1 MARTVLGVFTDQAS
15 AEAAINALQD
25 LDYNPRDVSIV
36 LQDRTTAENMS
47 ENTGVGSD
55 IAGGTAAGLTTGAII
70 GGLAG
75 LVAAFTLPGLGALFI
90 GGPIATALGLTGAA
104 ATTAS
109 GAVTGA
115 VAGGL
120 LGALTGLGV
129 PEDEA
134 RYYESKIAE
143 GAILVL
149 VPARAGEEQE
159 VIGVMEDMGATDIKA
174 FGNIRRDYAMDDYG
188 PNSGTYERS
197 RDYGQ
202 GYAAKGGRSRRRRR
216 TAI

>member
-15 AEAAINALQD
+15 AESAINALQD

-36 LQDRTTAENMS
+36 LQDRTTAENIS
-47 ENTGVGSD
+47 DNTGASD
-55 IAGGTAAGLTTGAII
+55 VAGGAAAGITTGAVI

-90 GGPIATALGLTGAA
+90 GGPLATALGLTGAA

-129 PEDEA
+129 PEDDA
-134 RYYESKIAE
+134 RYYESRVAE

-159 VIGVMEDMGATDIKA
+159 VVSVLEDMGASDIKT
-174 FGNIRRDYAMDDYG
+174 FGKARRDYAMDDYG
-188 PNSGTYERS
+188 PAY
-197 RDYGQ
+197 Y
-202 GYAAKGGRSRRRRR
+202 AKGGRSRRRR
-216 TAI
+216 TGE